1 MTIQRDLKRIIR
13 RRQKKTGE
21 SYTAARA
28 HVMRAQSEIL
38 GLPTEDPVASEIEQR
53 LEAVVLKVGSQSARI
68 HIPGED
74 GQLTLRSGDVFDI
87 VPGHIITFAVK
98 KRWTFRGHAYASGR
112 IEDRR
117 IDAASLGL
125 DPLPL
130 NGGELINLRTSYE
143 PYRSPD
149 PYEPLWRKLTA
160 RRRASY
166 EMDPIAWGAFPD
178 SEPDASLVGDASDLI
193 RRGDIEGGR
202 DLLMAILLRDL
213 RCIDAHGHL
222 GNLEFDRWPERAL
235 VHSGSGSASASCRY
249 RRTSTK
255 FSCGAISTTARS
267 SDACT
272 ARASVSGAS
281 TDSRRRSA
289 CSSVSCPSTPTTT
302 RASAS
307 AGTICITGC
316 RGRRCGSGRRR
327 AYPNWSRK
335 ATLNA

>member
-1 MTIQRDLKRIIR
+1 M
-13 RRQKKTGE
+13 
-21 SYTAARA
+21 
-28 HVMRAQSEIL
+28 
-38 GLPTEDPVASEIEQR
+38 ASEIEQR

-235 VHSGSGSASASCRY
+235 VHY
-249 RRTSTK
+249 RV
-255 FSCGAISTTARS
+255 G
-267 SDACT
+267 
-272 ARASVSGAS
+272 
-281 TDSRRRSA
+281 
-289 CSSVSCPSTPTTT
+289 
-302 RASAS
+302 
-307 AGTICITGC
+307 ICIGELSLPPDFDEVLLWGHIYN
-316 RGRRCGSGRRR
+316 RPFLRCLHGQGLCLWRLDRLPEAQRVFERILSLN
-327 AYPNWSRK
+327 PNDNQGVRFCWHDLHHGMSWEEMRVREEAGLPELEQK
-335 ATLNA
+335 GHTERLNLLN